1 MSAGKEPMIVRTAAI
16 IPFPSVEDLSEKDG
30 FVVIPD
36 AANPGKVKLANAAN
50 AAIAGVIT
58 TPADGALD
66 NVSVAVP
73 GFAGTVRIK
82 LGGNVAA
89 FDTLTLKADGTVEAN
104 GAGTIVGK
112 AMEAG
117 AVDEKI
123 EAVLAAAISSDAATV
138 AALGE
143 AIDAAETRLDAID
156 TADTGALA
164 LAEARLDA
172 IDTAETGALAL
183 LDGRVTAL
191 EGA

>member
-1 MSAGKEPMIVRTAAI
+1 MKVRDLAI
-16 IPFPSVEDLSEKDG
+16 LSFPSVEDLSEKDG
-30 FVVIPD
+30 YVVIPD
-36 AANPGKVKLANAAN
+36 AANPGKVKLANAAD
-50 AAIAGVIT
+50 ASPVGVIT
-58 TPADGALD
+58 TPADGAVD

-82 LGGNVAA
+82 LGGIVAA
-89 FDTLTLKADGTVEAN
+89 FDTLTLKANGTVEAN

-123 EAVLAAAISSDAATV
+123 EAVLAAAISSDAAAV
-138 AALGE
+138 AALG
-143 AIDAAETRLDAID
+143 AAVDA
-156 TADTGALA
+156 
-164 LAEARLDA
+164 AEARLDD
-172 IDTAETGALAL
+172 IDTADTGALAL

>member
-1 MSAGKEPMIVRTAAI
+1 MS
-16 IPFPSVEDLSEKDG
+16 FQSVEDLSEKDG

-36 AANPGKVKLANAAN
+36 TANPGKVKLANAAD
-50 AAIAGVIT
+50 AAAVGVIT
-58 TPADGALD
+58 TPADGAVD

-82 LGGNVAA
+82 LGGTVAA
-89 FDTLTLKADGTVEAN
+89 FDILTLKADGTVEAN

-117 AVDEKI
+117 TATEKI
-123 EAVLAAAISSDAATV
+123 EAVLAAAISNNASVV
-138 AALGE
+138 AALG
-143 AIDAAETRLDAID
+143 AAVDA
-156 TADTGALA
+156 
-164 LAEARLDA
+164 AEARLDD
-172 IDTAETGALAL
+172 IDTADTGALAL